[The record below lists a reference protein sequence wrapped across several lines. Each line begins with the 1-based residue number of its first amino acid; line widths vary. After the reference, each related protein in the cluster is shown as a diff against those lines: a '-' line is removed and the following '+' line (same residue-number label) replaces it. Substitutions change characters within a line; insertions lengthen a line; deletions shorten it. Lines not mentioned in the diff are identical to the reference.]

1 MSYTII
7 HKMINSRAV
16 LYNNYK
22 IYMYTSTTHTHIY
35 THIKSESIHHSI
47 IHTMGCYE
55 RLLRL
60 DFFLAGV
67 VLPGLVA
74 AAGEE
79 EGEGEGLALYWIT
92 QAVLSHSVTFSS
104 DCVTTSGN
112 VGVAWTGELP
122 SDAVDFASG
131 CGSILGASS
140 VSDVRE

>member
-1 MSYTII
+1 
-7 HKMINSRAV
+7 
-16 LYNNYK
+16 
-22 IYMYTSTTHTHIY
+22 
-35 THIKSESIHHSI
+35 
-47 IHTMGCYE
+47 MGCYE

-67 VLPGLVA
+67 VLPGPVA
-74 AAGEE
+74 AAGE
-79 EGEGEGLALYWIT
+79 GEEGLALYWIT

-112 VGVAWTGELP
+112 VTWTGELP